1 MIGPF
6 FSNKRGDIVRP
17 IQTQVFAASF
27 SIVVNAVVSYVFFGF
42 VPDGRF
48 CVGTVAVCCSI
59 VIYSGGGQKKRTIL
73 PLNRVEQ
80 GGKEE
85 KENLIEDKD
94 S

>member
-1 MIGPF
+1 M
-6 FSNKRGDIVRP
+6 
-17 IQTQVFAASF
+17 
-27 SIVVNAVVSYVFFGF
+27 
-42 VPDGRF
+42 
-48 CVGTVAVCCSI
+48 AVCCSI

-73 PLNRVEQ
+73 PMNRVEQ